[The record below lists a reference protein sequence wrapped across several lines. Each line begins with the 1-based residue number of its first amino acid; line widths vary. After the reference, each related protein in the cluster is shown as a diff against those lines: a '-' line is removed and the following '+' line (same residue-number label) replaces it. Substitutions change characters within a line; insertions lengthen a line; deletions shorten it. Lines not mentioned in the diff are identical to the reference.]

1 MKMKQERLSL
11 LMLFFFSVVLIVFV
25 ALLPNFIQ
33 PISLAYQEELKPL
46 NIYRQSSIDD
56 AISIRREK
64 LMLSALDIKFQKYG
78 LVNIQDSVPE
88 VLVSLKYSSTD
99 NFMKKDMY
107 GTLLHCYLHPD
118 VVKALKNVVNAL
130 KKKSNDLR
138 LIIYDGARPRSVQ
151 QMMWDSI
158 SKVDHLKKY
167 VANPNEFS
175 AHNYGLAVDITL
187 CDTLGNPLD
196 MGTPYD
202 YFGEE
207 ANITNEK
214 ELVANKKISPTAY
227 ENRLLL
233 RDVMTIAGFQTISSE
248 WWHFSYPPNKCKSP
262 VSLIP

>member
-1 MKMKQERLSL
+1 MNMKQETLSL
-11 LMLFFFSVVLIVFV
+11 LIFLFFLIVLISSVF
-25 ALLPNFIQ
+25 LLPNFIQ
-33 PISLAYQEELKPL
+33 PISLAYQEEIKPL
-46 NIYRQSSIDD
+46 NISRQSSMDN

-64 LMLSALDIKFQKYG
+64 LMLSPLDIQFRKYG
-78 LVNIQDSVPE
+78 LVNIQDSIPE
-88 VLVSLKYSSTD
+88 VLVSLKYSTTD

-107 GTLLHCYLHPD
+107 GTLIHCYLHPD
-118 VVKALKNVVNAL
+118 AVTAMRNVVSTL
-130 KKKSNDLR
+130 KKKRSDLR

-158 SKVDHLKKY
+158 SQDNQLKKY

-187 CDTLGNPLD
+187 CDTSANLLD

-207 ANITNEK
+207 ANIINEK
-214 ELVANKKISPTAY
+214 ELVVNKKISPTAY

-233 RDVMTIAGFQTISSE
+233 REVMTIAGFQTISSE
-248 WWHFSYPPNKCKSP
+248 WWHFSYPPNKCKYP